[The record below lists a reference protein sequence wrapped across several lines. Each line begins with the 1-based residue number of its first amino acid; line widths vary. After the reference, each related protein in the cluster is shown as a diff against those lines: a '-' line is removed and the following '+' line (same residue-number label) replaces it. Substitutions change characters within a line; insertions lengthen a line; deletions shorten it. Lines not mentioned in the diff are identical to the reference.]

1 MRIVSENRKIPPPP
15 HPRDRRRLSGGL
27 REFQRRLVCLLC
39 GISKVPGP
47 THHDATLL
55 LAQYT
60 GRLRGLS
67 DQSHYSPV
75 VTRMRLS
82 RCGFY
87 LFIFSSEDGSV
98 SCILY
103 LVFFPSKSE
112 KDIFLSLR
120 TFLVL
125 HFALGISSRC
135 LRLRRKLLVRSSRG
149 R

>member
-1 MRIVSENRKIPPPP
+1 MFLRDFCVISLGVSKDLVHELPRSPARASTP
-15 HPRDRRRLSGGL
+15 HSVVFQGSGAPRDS
-27 REFQRRLVCLLC
+27 
-39 GISKVPGP
+39 
-47 THHDATLL
+47 ATLL

-60 GRLRGLS
+60 GLLRGPS

-112 KDIFLSLR
+112 KDIFLSLK